1 VQRTAFVPEPAGWR
15 ELMRL
20 LDERELD
27 PFDLAREALL

>member
-1 VQRTAFVPEPAGWR
+1 VEHHVISQHAWR

-20 LDERELD
+20 ADERELD